1 MQGDTEVQFVAVTH
15 YFYTCVDFVL
25 IKVFLFELILEM
37 FRSYGCQASPLVGQS
52 VRLIG
57 DWLSSKQ
64 NYRPPVC
71 VWEVCVC
78 VCEGY
83 LVEISGGPPR
93 SVYYIWSWISSV
105 V

>member
-15 YFYTCVDFVL
+15 YFTRVDFVL

-71 VWEVCVC
+71 VWEVCVS
-78 VCEGY
+78 VRGIWWRLAGVPPGLY
-83 LVEISGGPPR
+83 TTVGPGLA
-93 SVYYIWSWISSV
+93 V
-105 V
+105 